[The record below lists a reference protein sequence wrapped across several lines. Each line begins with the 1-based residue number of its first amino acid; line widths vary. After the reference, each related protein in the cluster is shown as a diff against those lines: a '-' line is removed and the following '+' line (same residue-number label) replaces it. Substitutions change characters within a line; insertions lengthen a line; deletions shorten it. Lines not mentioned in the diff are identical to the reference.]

1 MTVTFV
7 LRHFWYICY
16 LLTSLQTLNP
26 WPPIHLHLPS
36 VHAVDLVHN
45 WSYWRLG
52 DLAGSPADATD
63 AADAAAGEAAGAAA
77 AAGEEV
83 VAVNSSLFL
92 RIGEN
97 GTVEREELHRAGGE
111 SFGAESSDQ
120 ALKKKHKTHVAPYL
134 DGGGVSLLREKPFYC
149 KRRWCAST
157 IQVALVGEGLS
168 RRVISEALHVELD
181 FNQWLCYLDPL
192 DNPVWSHI
200 QVVRMSAEDGY
211 SFEYGST
218 TARVNRHV
226 VGRGDWR
233 VVAGA
238 GLGR

>member
-1 MTVTFV
+1 MYYVGA
-7 LRHFWYICY
+7 
-16 LLTSLQTLNP
+16 S
-26 WPPIHLHLPS
+26 WPPIHLQLPS

-52 DLAGSPADATD
+52 DLAGSLAEAGGD
-63 AADAAAGEAAGAAA
+63 AADAAAAAA

-97 GTVEREELHRAGGE
+97 GTVEREELHREGGKA
-111 SFGAESSDQ
+111 FGAESSDRT
-120 ALKKKHKTHVAPYL
+120 LKKKHKTHVAPFL

-149 KRRWCAST
+149 KRRWCGST
-157 IQVALVGEGLS
+157 IQVALEGEGLS
-168 RRVISEALHVELD
+168 RRVISEAFHVELD
-181 FNQWLCYLDPL
+181 FYQWLSYLDPP
-192 DNPVWSHI
+192 DNPVWSRI
-200 QVVRMSAEDGY
+200 EVVRMCAEDGY
-211 SFEYGST
+211 SFEFGST
-218 TARVNRHV
+218 SARVNRHD